1 MKDSFFLMHRNKSI
15 VPPNLGNKEHVKGD
29 KNALKDVV
37 VVISGV
43 LDSFSREEMS
53 NYVTEHGGKV

>member
-15 VPPNLGNKEHVKGD
+15 IPPNLGIKERVKGD
-29 KNALKDVV
+29 KDALKDVV